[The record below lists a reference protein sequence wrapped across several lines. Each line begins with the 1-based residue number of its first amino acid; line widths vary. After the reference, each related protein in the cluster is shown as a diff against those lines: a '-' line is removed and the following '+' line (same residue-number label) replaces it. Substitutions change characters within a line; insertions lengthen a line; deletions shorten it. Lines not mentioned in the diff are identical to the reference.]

1 MVLGEI
7 VDGDGAAG
15 QMRPVATMPT
25 VADSWTMGESDIDSD
40 VFAAYLESRRR
51 REA

>member
-7 VDGDGAAG
+7 VDGDRGRPDA
-15 QMRPVATMPT
+15 PVATMPT
-25 VADSWTMGESDIDSD
+25 VADSWTMGESDTDSD